1 MNDLL
6 QAKKEMVRVNLRV
19 GTERIV
25 LMVQRDWKSL
35 YRTAGRK
42 VNKLFNDY
50 KAKMPSSS
58 NEHIYALTAL
68 ACALDNG
75 QEEKTK

>member
-6 QAKKEMVRVNLRV
+6 QTENEKVRVNLKV

-25 LMVQRDWKSL
+25 LRVQRDKKPL

-42 VNKLFNDY
+42 VNKMFNDY

>member
-25 LMVQRDWKSL
+25 LMVQRDKKPL

-42 VNKLFNDY
+42 VNKMFNDY
-50 KAKMPSSS
+50 KAKMPSFSV
-58 NEHIYALTAL
+58 EHIYAITAL
-68 ACALDNG
+68 ACAMDNA

>member
-6 QAKKEMVRVNLRV
+6 QPEKEMVRVNLKV

-25 LMVQRDWKSL
+25 LMVQRDRKSL
-35 YRTAGRK
+35 YRTAGKR

-50 KAKMPSSS
+50 KAKQPDFSI
-58 NEHIYALTAL
+58 ERIYALTAL
-68 ACALDNG
+68 ACAMDNP
-75 QEEKTK
+75 QEEITK

>member
-6 QAKKEMVRVNLRV
+6 QQEKEMVRVNLRV

-25 LMVQRDWKSL
+25 LMVQRDRKSL

-58 NEHIYALTAL
+58 VEHIYALTAL

-75 QEEKTK
+75 QKEKTK